1 MLHDEVSIHLIAGK
15 GGDGSASLRRE
26 KYIPKG
32 GPDGGDG
39 GRGGNIIIKADRRIS
54 DLSRYASLRELK
66 AENGV
71 PGAGRKLFGRTGED
85 LTISVPLGTQVFRQF
100 GSKWKLLKDFRV
112 RDEEMIV
119 LLGGDGGL
127 GNVHFATATHQTPRY
142 AQPGTPGEQAT
153 FRFELQLIADVGL
166 IGKPNAGKSTLIS
179 VVSDA
184 KPKIADYPFTTL
196 SPVLGVVK
204 YHDRSFIVADI
215 PGLIEGASEG
225 KGLGLTFLR
234 HVKRTGILIHLIDC
248 FSDDYARDY
257 QVIRHELSNY
267 GPELTAKSE
276 IVVVTKGELINDDLL
291 ADYNDKIAALKKVI
305 REPSRLFSCERIS
318 AVTQHNVPELLAEIV
333 ALLDNPK
340 NA

>member
-1 MLHDEVSIHLIAGK
+1 MLHDEVTLLLTAGK

-39 GRGGNIIIKADRRIS
+39 GRGGDVIIKADRGLS
-54 DLSRYASLRELK
+54 DLSRYASLREIK

-71 PGAGRKLFGRTGED
+71 QGSGKKLFGRAGED
-85 LTISVPLGTQVFRQF
+85 LIISVPVGTQLFRRF
-100 GSKWKLLKDFRV
+100 GSKDKLIKDFQT
-112 RDEEMIV
+112 DGEELTI
-119 LLGGDGGL
+119 LRGGDGGL

-166 IGKPNAGKSTLIS
+166 IGQPNAGKSTLIS

-204 YHDRSFIVADI
+204 HHDKSFIVADI
-215 PGLIEGASEG
+215 PGLIEGASSG

-234 HVKRTGILIHLIDC
+234 HVKRTRVLVHLIDA

-257 QVIRHELSNY
+257 QIIRRELGNY
-267 GPELTAKSE
+267 AQEMLAKSE
-276 IVVVTKGELINDDLL
+276 IVVLSKGELITDDVLPE
-291 ADYNDKIAALKKVI
+291 YNKKITALKKVI
-305 REPSRLFSCERIS
+305 HEPSRLFSQERIS
-318 AVTQHNVPELLAEIV
+318 AVAHQNIKELFNEVV
-333 ALLDNPK
+333 AIL
-340 NA
+340 

>member
-1 MLHDEVSIHLIAGK
+1 MLHDEVTLLLSAGK

-39 GRGGNIIIKADRRIS
+39 GRGGNVIIKADRGLS
-54 DLSRYASLRELK
+54 DLSRYASLREMK

-71 PGAGRKLFGRTGED
+71 YGQGKKLFGRAGED
-85 LTISVPLGTQVFRQF
+85 LVIPVPVGTQLFRKY
-100 GSKWKLLKDFRV
+100 GSKDKLVKDFQTNG
-112 RDEEMIV
+112 EEITI
-119 LLGGDGGL
+119 LRGGEGGL

-166 IGKPNAGKSTLIS
+166 IGHPNAGKSTLIS
-179 VVSDA
+179 TISDA

-204 YHDRSFIVADI
+204 YHDTSFVVADI
-215 PGLIEGASEG
+215 PGLIEGASSG

-234 HVKRTGILIHLIDC
+234 HVKRTKVLVHLIDA

-257 QVIRHELSNY
+257 QVLRRELGNY
-267 GPELTAKSE
+267 TEELLAKPE
-276 IVVVTKGELINDDLL
+276 IVVISKGELITDDL
-291 ADYNDKIAALKKVI
+291 AEIYQEKIASLKAAI
-305 REPSRLFSCERIS
+305 QPPSRLFAHERIS
-318 AVTQHNVPELLAEIV
+318 SATRANIPFLLNDMAG
-333 ALLDNPK
+333 LL
-340 NA
+340 NAPQNT